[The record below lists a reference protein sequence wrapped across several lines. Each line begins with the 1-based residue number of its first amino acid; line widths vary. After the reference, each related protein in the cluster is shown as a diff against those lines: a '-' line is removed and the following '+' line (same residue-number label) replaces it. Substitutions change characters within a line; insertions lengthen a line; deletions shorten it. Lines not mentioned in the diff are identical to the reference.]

1 MTGHFRYCPC
11 SRERCGGEQSGGW
24 VVFFVKEAG
33 MALEKRQFQQ
43 IFGYGALET
52 LCYTDS
58 QVEIELARVDLAEFH
73 SFHDRFLCFKGKF
86 CRALEMMFSTLHIYI
101 YILYHKINIQQQ
113 I

>member
-1 MTGHFRYCPC
+1 
-11 SRERCGGEQSGGW
+11 
-24 VVFFVKEAG
+24 

-86 CRALEMMFSTLHIYI
+86 CRALEMMFSTLHINTYI
-101 YILYHKINIQQQ
+101 YIYVIIK
-113 I
+113 